1 MNLFTKLIDLEKN
14 LWLLGEG
21 EEIAWEF
28 GIDMHMLL
36 YLKQTEFLGGP
47 VVRTVL
53 PLLMA

>member
-1 MNLFTKLIDLEKN
+1 MIVYVDYDGTKKELFR
-14 LWLLGEG
+14 LGEG

-28 GIDMHMLL
+28 GKDMHMLL